1 MSMFK
6 AFLSIVVL
14 MMALLSGC
22 GQGADPAS
30 DRYPE
35 DRIVALQAGGN
46 TVSVTVPGS
55 TGVHAPGDF
64 TVEIRRDIAIPVG
77 MPAVHSGDS
86 LVWSRHFPL
95 GGGSVL
101 VLTGVAG
108 DMSRIP
114 TLISMLEESTL
125 ERWDGLRSVYLSDL
139 SEDSL
144 DRLRNNPP
152 REAPLFLNH
161 RVSIVF
167 HPSVSE
173 SSLVVVDTL
182 SFSGGDGVVLK
193 VNPGVH
199 GRLEATT
206 GTAVAFPQDSC
217 SWQCT
222 PDTSGTGIFSAVF
235 TATLPRNWYINDPES
250 RELLG
255 RSRMNSALLGG
266 RYVPVG
272 EEHPNRYGIS
282 VSVPEGMRI
291 YTPIPTVSI
300 ENRNGATG
308 AFFSTGSGLVR
319 GVVPVFI
326 GDFESTTLSDGRT
339 RLLVQSGLDPALTA
353 TDSLWAD
360 NLGSL
365 LQAMLGFPGSTF
377 AIIVAEGA
385 SESFMVPYHGCL
397 VVSPGVLGTLSGVF
411 SWGDSLAAGSPATG
425 AGVVAAGARCFTL
438 QSIFMDPV
446 LSEAVETWMPLR
458 FLDHMSTDEDL
469 FRMRRAYRNYYLY
482 QTCITGGTEPA
493 LADPGLASSP
503 LRSPVVRGKGPCVLE
518 YLYLQG
524 CLDYLPNLLDNFRHS
539 GSYWNKIWANLG
551 LYEGGR
557 QYRLLRQF
565 LYQPGIPQILVEW
578 STGDGLIRLTATQMQ
593 PTAEFGVTFRTCKL
607 FLEGDLQ
614 RQVILNPGDGAALYA
629 VLPPEASE
637 GVLAIDL
644 NQDELI
650 PADIVYRR
658 LAL

>member
-1 MSMFK
+1 MRMFK
-6 AFLSIVVL
+6 ASFYAVALL
-14 MMALLSGC
+14 MALLSGC
-22 GQGADPAS
+22 GKGADPAS
-30 DRYPE
+30 DQFAGGRSFTLAVGGHTV
-35 DRIVALQAGGN
+35 IVAVPDSAG
-46 TVSVTVPGS
+46 P
-55 TGVHAPGDF
+55 HAPGDF

-86 LVWSRHFPL
+86 LVWSRHFQL

-101 VLTGVAG
+101 VLTGSVG
-108 DMSRIP
+108 DMNRIP
-114 TLISMLEESTL
+114 SLISMLEQSTL
-125 ERWDGLRSVYLSDL
+125 EEWSGLRSVYLSDL

-144 DRLRNNPP
+144 DNLRNDSP
-152 REAPLFLNH
+152 REAPLFVNH
-161 RVSIVF
+161 QLSIGY

-182 SFSGGDGVVLK
+182 SFTGPQAVPLA
-193 VNPGVH
+193 VNPGVQ
-199 GRLEATT
+199 GFLTEIN
-206 GTAVAFPQDSC
+206 GSVLQSTAH
-217 SWQCT
+217 SWQCN
-222 PDTSGTGIFSAVF
+222 PDTSETPLFKAVF
-235 TATLPRNWYINDPES
+235 TATFPRNWYINDPES
-250 RELLG
+250 NELLG

-272 EEHPNRYGIS
+272 DIPNRYEIS
-282 VSVPEGMRI
+282 VSVPEGMRV
-291 YTPIPTVSI
+291 YAPITTVS
-300 ENRNGATG
+300 TG
-308 AFFSTGSGLVR
+308 HGGTEARFSTGSGLVG
-319 GVVPVFI
+319 GVVPVFMA
-326 GDFESTTLSDGRT
+326 DFESSTLSDGRS
-339 RLLVQSGLDPALTA
+339 RLLVQTGLDSLLTS

-365 LQAMLGFPGSTF
+365 LQSMLGFPGSNF

-438 QSIFMDPV
+438 QSIFIDPV
-446 LSEAVETWMPLR
+446 LSEAIETWMPLR
-458 FLDHMSTDEDL
+458 FLDYMSTDEDL

-482 QTCITGGTEPA
+482 QTCVTGGTEPA

-503 LRSPVVRGKGPCVLE
+503 LRSPVARGKGPCALE
-518 YLYLQG
+518 YLYFQG

-539 GSYWNKIWANLG
+539 GNFWNKTWANLG

-578 STGDGLIRLTATQMQ
+578 WTEDGLIRLSTTQMQ
-593 PTAEFGVTFRTCKL
+593 PSAEFSVTFRTCKL
-607 FLEGDLQ
+607 FLTGDVQ
-614 RQVILNPGDGAALYA
+614 RQVILNPGDGGVLYA
-629 VLPPEASE
+629 VLPPEAIE

-644 NQDELI
+644 NPDELI
-650 PADIVYRR
+650 PADFVYRR
-658 LAL
+658 RVP